1 MDASTSSR
9 RSHDY
14 PRHTTPTRPLTPQ
27 GHKHHRPSTSP
38 SGLSVATF
46 PARSASIDD
55 TPATSTAPSSPNSP
69 FSSTQNPWS
78 QNPWSPDPALQ
89 NTSSSSTSARPSLM
103 SPFAHPL
110 DSIRPYTANQ
120 NNHPS
125 PFHCSGGF
133 QRPLPDRF

>member
-27 GHKHHRPSTSP
+27 GHKHHRHSTSP

-69 FSSTQNPWS
+69 FSSTR
-78 QNPWSPDPALQ
+78 NPWSPDPALQ

-125 PFHCSGGF
+125 
-133 QRPLPDRF
+133 